1 MRLNH
6 LRIANTARQAEWP
19 GGEHVDLAF
28 RGLELAGEVGELLN
42 LVKKVVRLKRGI
54 TGTYEQM
61 VDLHLTLQD
70 ELADV
75 VICTDLLA
83 MELGVDLSKA
93 VPLKFNA
100 TSVKNGLETRLPE

>member
-1 MRLNH
+1 M
-6 LRIANTARQAEWP
+6 ANTARQAEWP

-28 RGLELAGEVGELLN
+28 RGLELAGEVGELLDP
-42 LVKKVVRLKRGI
+42 VKKVVRLKRGI
-54 TGTYEQM
+54 KGTYEQM
-61 VDLHLTLQD
+61 LDLSLALQD

-93 VPLKFNA
+93 VAFKFNA
-100 TSVKNGLETRLPE
+100 TSEKHGLETRLPE

>member
-19 GGEHVDLAF
+19 GGSKVDLAF

-54 TGTYEQM
+54 TGTKEQM
-61 VDLHLTLQD
+61 VDLHLALQD

-75 VICTDLLA
+75 IVCVDLLA
-83 MELGVDLSKA
+83 MDLGIDLSKA
-93 VPLKFNA
+93 VPFKFNA
-100 TSVKNGLETRLPE
+100 TSEKHGLQTRLPE